1 MADQASGIRDRIRAR
16 EASRT
21 VSQYDRRTSE
31 APKATTSGSS
41 FFRKLAKWTA
51 ITIGVLIALV
61 AVIGIIAET
70 TATPEDKA
78 RWAAERAEREKERAI
93 REAAEA
99 EREAAELAARQ
110 RAEAEE
116 AAREAQLK
124 CLRSLD
130 GSMGSFK
137 IEVKYELRDPDS
149 FEHIQSF
156 ATAVDADGT
165 QRIRMKFRAR
175 NGFGGMNVEMAEA
188 VVDNSE
194 CEVRSWRFIR

>member
-41 FFRKLAKWTA
+41 FFRKLARWTA

-110 RAEAEE
+110 QAEAEE
-116 AAREAQLK
+116 AAREAQFK

-156 ATAVDADGT
+156 ATAVDPDGT
-165 QRIRMKFRAR
+165 QRVRMKFRAR

-188 VVDNSE
+188 VVSNSD
-194 CEVRSWRFIR
+194 CEVRSWRFIQ

>member
-31 APKATTSGSS
+31 EPKATTGGSS

-61 AVIGIIAET
+61 AAIGIIAET

-93 REAAEA
+93 REAAE
-99 EREAAELAARQ
+99 LAARQ

-116 AAREAQLK
+116 AAREAQFK

-130 GSMGSFK
+130 GSMGSFA

-165 QRIRMKFRAR
+165 QRVRMKFRAR

-188 VVDNSE
+188 VVDNSD